1 MIEVTSEI
9 AIDRPVDEV
18 FAFLA
23 DAENN
28 PTWQQ
33 GMERCQWTSTPPIRE
48 GSIYEQEAKMMG
60 RAVTSTFEVVDF
72 EPGRRITIRTIESTF
87 PIEVTRS
94 VEPAGEGACLAR
106 ARVTGDP
113 SGVFRLAAPLMR
125 RIVERSVRGD
135 YRRLKEH
142 LEG

>member
-9 AIDRPVDEV
+9 EVDRPAGEV

-28 PTWQQ
+28 PAWQT
-33 GMERCQWTSTPPIRE
+33 GMVRCRWTTEAPIRV
-48 GSIYEQEAKMMG
+48 GSVYEQEARFLG
-60 RAVTSTFEVVDF
+60 RPITSTFEVIDL
-72 EPGRRITIRTIESTF
+72 EPGRSVTIRTIESTF

-94 VEPAGEGACLAR
+94 TEPLGDDRTRVR

-113 SGVFRLAAPLMR
+113 SGVFRIAAPIMR
-125 RIVERSVRGD
+125 AMVGRSVRGD
-135 YRRLKEH
+135 YRRLKAH
-142 LEG
+142 LES